1 MRRGEG
7 GLKLDTVLPPF
18 DHHSSDH
25 LDLWIAQTDAVRAE
39 GPVAWTPANGG
50 HWLVVGYAAVKAAAL
65 DWRTFS
71 SFHDVTGECPA
82 AQGIGIPPLAF
93 PLILSE
99 SDPPLS
105 SQRRKLELP
114 HFRTAMIRR
123 WEPVV
128 QANVEASLSSV
139 GSVGCADLFMDF
151 AMPVVAKTTMELVG
165 VNMDRWHEFTLAVH
179 EGGQGIGADPTGD
192 MERVHS
198 MLRDLARERR
208 RQPRSDIVSALVGGE
223 VAGQLLSDE
232 EVVSM
237 LSALVL
243 GGFDTTAALVTSA
256 LIWLSDNR
264 QDHDR
269 LVSDP
274 TLLQNAVEEFLRFFP
289 SAIGVGR
296 NVTRDVELGG
306 RALAT
311 GDRVFLSWAA
321 ANRDPAVFEDPHE
334 VRLARPNAARH
345 LSFGVGGHHCLG
357 ADLARLIAA
366 ISIRT
371 VLQRLPDYRVDRT
384 GLIRFASPGVVV
396 GWSKV
401 PARFTP
407 VPG

>member
-7 GLKLDTVLPPF
+7 VLKVQAVLPPF

-25 LDLWIAQTDAVRAE
+25 LDLWIAQTDAVRAR
-39 GPVAWTPANGG
+39 GPVAWTSANGG
-50 HWLVVGYAAVKAAAL
+50 HWFVVGYAEVKAAAL

-82 AQGIGIPPLAF
+82 ARGIGIPPLAF

-105 SQRRKLELP
+105 TQRRKLELP
-114 HFRTAMIRR
+114 HFRAANIRQ
-123 WEPVV
+123 WESVV
-128 QANVEASLSSV
+128 QANVDDSLASV
-139 GSVGCADLFMDF
+139 GSVGHADLFADF
-151 AMPVVAKTTMELVG
+151 AMPVVARTTMELVG
-165 VNMDRWHEFTLAVH
+165 IDLDRWQEFTLAVH
-179 EGGQGIGADPTGD
+179 HGGQGIGADPTGD

-198 MLRDLARERR
+198 MLGELARERR
-208 RQPRSDIVSALVGGE
+208 RQPRSDIVSGLVSGE

-243 GGFDTTAALVTSA
+243 GGFDTTASIVTSA
-256 LIWLSDNR
+256 LIWLSDNGH
-264 QDHDR
+264 DHYR

-274 TLLQNAVEEFLRFFP
+274 AFLQNAVDEFLRLFP
-289 SAIGVGR
+289 SAVGVGR
-296 NVTRDVELGG
+296 NVMRDVELGG
-306 RALAT
+306 QVLSA

-321 ANRDPAVFEDPHE
+321 ANRDPAVFAEPHE
-334 VRLARPNAARH
+334 VRLDRPNADRH
-345 LSFGVGGHHCLG
+345 LSFGVGGHLCLG
-357 ADLARLIAA
+357 AELARLICAA
-366 ISIRT
+366 SIRT
-371 VLQRLPDYRVDRT
+371 MLERLSDYSVDRT
-384 GLIRFASPGVVV
+384 ALVRYASPGVVV

-407 VPG
+407 VVG